1 MGDWVDKNLELL
13 EKHLNSKEC
22 EEYFDNYAKKLKLKA
37 KRYERFEE
45 WLKTND
51 FEKLIYRLLLEHGEE
66 WREKC
71 WENGCEVYPN
81 NKLEFLIDYV
91 VHNTEPVKVPKLNN
105 KYGFTNQI
113 WFFKG
118 YYFQMTWGQGMVT
131 DIYNG
136 SDLKHLLQV

>member
-1 MGDWVDKNLELL
+1 MAEMLKKLLEYLESPEGRKSSEDYFKNL
-13 EKHLNSKEC
+13 
-22 EEYFDNYAKKLKLKA
+22 AKKEEIKK
-37 KRYERFEE
+37 KRYKRFEQWIE
-45 WLKTND
+45 AND
-51 FEKLIYRLLLEHGEE
+51 FEKLMYKLLLEHGEE

-81 NKLEFLIDYV
+81 NKLGFLIDYV
-91 VHNTEPVKVPKLNN
+91 IHNTEPVKVPKLNN